1 MRLALKP
8 RLCRAPEVLPGLNA
22 NCPMTSDS
30 SMIPKPN
37 MFAFLDVGLV
47 ILDQQHTGGLDIVEE
62 DLEDA
67 LLEQV

>member
-1 MRLALKP
+1 
-8 RLCRAPEVLPGLNA
+8 
-22 NCPMTSDS
+22 
-30 SMIPKPN
+30 